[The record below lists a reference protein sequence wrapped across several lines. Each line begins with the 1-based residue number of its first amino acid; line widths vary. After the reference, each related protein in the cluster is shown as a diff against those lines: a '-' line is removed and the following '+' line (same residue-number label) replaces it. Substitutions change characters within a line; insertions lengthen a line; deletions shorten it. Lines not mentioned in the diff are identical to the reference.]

1 MTKARNTLP
10 SSRRVKAAVE
20 QVGGISSDAVARAT
34 GRSWAEWTRILDRA
48 GARKLVHKD
57 IAEWLH
63 RNYGQEISGWWCQML
78 TVGYEQKRGLRA
90 VGQKADGYS
99 ANASKTIAA
108 QIGEV
113 YRVFANAKSRSRLL
127 DGARHRITTA
137 TESKSMRI
145 AWVDPESRVS
155 INFYAKG
162 KDKCLVQVEHMK
174 LPNDRAR
181 LKLKSYWRLCL
192 ERLSAS
198 IVE

>member
-1 MTKARNTLP
+1 MSPAKRTKP
-10 SSRRVKAAVE
+10 SDPAEKL
-20 QVGGISSDAVARAT
+20 GGISTDAVRKAT
-34 GRSWAEWTRILDRA
+34 GRSWSEWTRILDHA
-48 GARKLVHKD
+48 GARKMTHKA
-57 IAEWLH
+57 IAAWLH
-63 RNYGQEISGWWCQML
+63 ENYGDEINGWWCQMI

-90 VGQKADGYS
+90 VGQKVDGYS

-127 DGARHRITTA
+127 DGARHHITTA
-137 TESKSMRI
+137 TEGKSIRI
-145 AWVDPESRVS
+145 AWADPKSRVA
-155 INFYAKG
+155 INFYSKG

-174 LPNDRAR
+174 LPNDRVR

-198 IVE
+198 IVK